1 MSWDEKIVAGERVT
15 CIGCQRHYDV
25 YQPQVPYVCAF
36 CTPTV
41 STLMTQQKDH
51 NK

>member
-1 MSWDEKIVAGERVT
+1 MTDPPMTWDEKTAAAERVI
-15 CIGCQRHYDV
+15 CVGCRRAYDV

-41 STLMTQQKDH
+41 SQRGRG
-51 NK
+51 